1 MHVFI
6 EVTSGLE
13 CPPCMC
19 CFHSQILSPAQ
30 LAAGSQPVQIVRSV
44 GTNYKFP
51 APSPYRK
58 PGPQRHGYKQE
69 VFDGGQFSCFR
80 ICDPTCDFWSK
91 CSNDVTYENDVK
103 IMHQI
108 IMVLSG
114 FSPAHKNSKKLSCD
128 NVFYK

>member
-1 MHVFI
+1 
-6 EVTSGLE
+6 
-13 CPPCMC
+13 MC
-19 CFHSQILSPAQ
+19 CFYSQILSPAQ

-80 ICDPTCDFWSK
+80 IFIIVYCHYK
-91 CSNDVTYENDVK
+91 MVV
-103 IMHQI
+103 QI
-108 IMVLSG
+108 HVLIT
-114 FSPAHKNSKKLSCD
+114 L
-128 NVFYK
+128 